1 MIVKLI
7 GNIDLILDD
16 CVHLDVSGIVYKI
29 FLSEKDI
36 SIIKSIQNV
45 VSVNIHEIYRED
57 GRYLFGFYDIKEK
70 NIFEKLIKV
79 QGVGGKMALNILSI
93 LSVEKIISAVKL
105 ENIVSFTQ
113 ISGIGLKLAQRLIN
127 ELKDKFEKEQL
138 TYKESI
144 ISDGSFIKKLNDLSS
159 CIVNLG
165 YQPKIA
171 NEVSNKI
178 IQNNSQKELEELI
191 PLALKYLKNFNLG
204 NH

>member
-1 MIVKLI
+1 M
-7 GNIDLILDD
+7 
-16 CVHLDVSGIVYKI
+16 
-29 FLSEKDI
+29 
-36 SIIKSIQNV
+36 
-45 VSVNIHEIYRED
+45 
-57 GRYLFGFYDIKEK
+57 
-70 NIFEKLIKV
+70 
-79 QGVGGKMALNILSI
+79 GGKMALNILSI
-93 LSVEKIISAVKL
+93 LSVEKIISAVRL

-138 TYKESI
+138 TYQESI
-144 ISDGSFIKKLNDLSS
+144 ISDDLFIKKHNDLSS

-191 PLALKYLKNFNLG
+191 PLALKYLKKL
-204 NH
+204 

>member
-36 SIIKSIQNV
+36 SIIKSLQNV

-93 LSVEKIISAVKL
+93 LSVEKIISAVRL

-138 TYKESI
+138 TYQESI
-144 ISDGSFIKKLNDLSS
+144 ISDDLFIKKHNDLSS

-191 PLALKYLKNFNLG
+191 PLALKYLKKL
-204 NH
+204 